1 MTSRLFFIFYIVY
14 DFYSIHF
21 LFYFIL
27 IENHIQFLFLFF
39 IYCVMKLN
47 RVYFILKS
55 FIFIEQTLY
64 NFRSLFFLTLFFY
77 FSLSLHSTY
86 YRFTLSG
93 FARPL
98 DDKFPYRFPGK
109 THVSVKNV
117 RVA

>member
-1 MTSRLFFIFYIVY
+1 
-14 DFYSIHF
+14 
-21 LFYFIL
+21 
-27 IENHIQFLFLFF
+27 
-39 IYCVMKLN
+39 MKLN
-47 RVYFILKS
+47 RVYFI
-55 FIFIEQTLY
+55 FIRVLFLLEQTLY
-64 NFRSLFFLTLFFY
+64 NFRSLFFLTLSFFI

>member
-1 MTSRLFFIFYIVY
+1 
-14 DFYSIHF
+14 
-21 LFYFIL
+21 
-27 IENHIQFLFLFF
+27 
-39 IYCVMKLN
+39 MKLN